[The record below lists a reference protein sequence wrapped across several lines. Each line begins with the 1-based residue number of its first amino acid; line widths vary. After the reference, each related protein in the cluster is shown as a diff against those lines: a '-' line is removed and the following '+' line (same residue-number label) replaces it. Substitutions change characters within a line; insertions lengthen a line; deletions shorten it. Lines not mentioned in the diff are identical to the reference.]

1 MKKDESE
8 RNESAW
14 SHSSHGSRQNRMA
27 RVTSKLGLLA
37 RVFAGFAVVE
47 GCSIGQGVFG
57 ARVDAEEEARTI
69 ASLTAKR
76 AEKDAREAASREK
89 RWFVRRAGSGAGDDA
104 PPPPPPPPR
113 RRRKRCVECN
123 AAPHVRRVVED
134 LYLRG
139 VVAPAHFARDVVFED
154 PAAACVGVGE
164 VTEAF
169 RALRFF
175 APRAEAPFE
184 IAPLSATSYVVR
196 AEVRYS
202 LPFIGGEEGV
212 VVRSDIIVT
221 TVGDGG
227 DEDSRR
233 IRRAGRRDGGGED
246 QTRGGAMGG
255 RELARGVP
263 VRFVPQDLRVVLRRR
278 DAVAHP
284 VPAGGG
290 VVVINLLSHSCAR

>member
-1 MKKDESE
+1 MV
-8 RNESAW
+8 ALVV
-14 SHSSHGSRQNRMA
+14 GSRQNRMA

-76 AEKDAREAASREK
+76 AEKDAREAASREN

-104 PPPPPPPPR
+104 PPPPPPPFR

-227 DEDSRR
+227 DEIRDGSDARGDATEAGKIKRVEERWGGANLLEGFPFDSCRR
-233 IRRAGRRDGGGED
+233 IFGWCC
-246 QTRGGAMGG
+246 
-255 RELARGVP
+255 GVATP
-263 VRFVPQDLRVVLRRR
+263 WLIPSR
-278 DAVAHP
+278 
-284 VPAGGG
+284 PAEA
-290 VVVINLLSHSCAR
+290 S